1 MGFII
6 LKMLFASAVV
16 MTVTPSILA
25 PSVLVPKIPFAK
37 PFELTAICSC
47 PALVEFT
54 LNATR

>member
-1 MGFII
+1 
-6 LKMLFASAVV
+6 
-16 MTVTPSILA
+16 MTVTPSMLD

-47 PALVEFT
+47 PASVEFT